1 MKITTIV
8 VVLLFG
14 TATIF
19 LYTHTTSYTDQIHD
33 LASALQR
40 TESAISQCR
49 ANDSI
54 LLEQLRTVRE
64 QLGALSD
71 ELAEVSSAF
80 TDSQAN
86 VIALDLNAA
95 VASLQDSQI
104 EQQTLVDDIVSRLE
118 DLEDLS
124 DAVADQAEPPECSA
138 AADETL
144 DDLAYQVADLEHQVA
159 ALRIA
164 VEEQL
169 GLRHTEEDI
178 EGNGE

>member
-1 MKITTIV
+1 M
-8 VVLLFG
+8 
-14 TATIF
+14 
-19 LYTHTTSYTDQIHD
+19 
-33 LASALQR
+33 
-40 TESAISQCR
+40 
-49 ANDSI
+49 
-54 LLEQLRTVRE
+54 
-64 QLGALSD
+64 
-71 ELAEVSSAF
+71 
-80 TDSQAN
+80 
-86 VIALDLNAA
+86 
-95 VASLQDSQI
+95 
-104 EQQTLVDDIVSRLE
+104 SRLE